1 MLSNEL
7 ENEPSEKTVLQLEQK
22 KKKKI
27 NIKWM
32 EAENLFVGFLL
43 IFFFFF
49 GFICNSGNSPKQQ
62 DPENKLLF
70 VYTAFINTDKLN
82 PLGLF
87 LPVWLDWVQIIPL
100 WTSIFVVFAIGVYQA
115 YREDFFVYA
124 IKNNIIMVAIII
136 IMSWIWYA
144 WLYSVLIFK
153 VIWWY
158 FTSLHGYLNIF
169 VLLFIYVGAGIL
181 GGWLKINK
189 YQKEHQL

>member
-7 ENEPSEKTVLQLEQK
+7 ENDQSEKTVLQLEEK

-27 NIKWM
+27 NIKWK
-32 EAENLFVGFLL
+32 ELEHLFVGFSL

-49 GFICNSGNSPKQQ
+49 GFICNTGDPAKQQ

-70 VYTAFINTDKLN
+70 VYTAFINTDKFN
-82 PLGLF
+82 PLGLY
-87 LPVWLDWVQIIPL
+87 LPNWLDWIELIPL
-100 WTSIFVVFAIGVYQA
+100 WTSLFILFAIGVYQA
-115 YREDFFVYA
+115 YREDFLIYA

-136 IMSWIWYA
+136 IMSWIWYS
-144 WLYSVLIFK
+144 WLYSALIFK

-158 FTSLHGYLNIF
+158 FTSIHGYLNIF
-169 VLLFIYVGAGIL
+169 VILFVYVGAGIF
-181 GGWLKINK
+181 GGWLKIHK